1 MLWVFLIPVSDPQTG
16 EPDMGLRIFSLVGE
30 LLQYNYSSLWI
41 VYSLGMDLIM
51 SQKHPSYHLICGFFF
66 DCDYCCSVTQLYLT
80 LCHPM
85 DYSTPG
91 FPVFHYLLE
100 LAQSHVNGVSDA
112 IQPSRPLL
120 PPSPPAFN
128 LSQHQRLFNESA
140 LLLRWPKYWSFSIS
154 PSSGIFRVDFL

>member
-1 MLWVFLIPVSDPQTG
+1 
-16 EPDMGLRIFSLVGE
+16 MGLRIFSLVGE

-91 FPVFHYLLE
+91 FPVLHCFPE
-100 LAQSHVNGVSDA
+100 FTQIHV
-112 IQPSRPLL
+112 R
-120 PPSPPAFN
+120 
-128 LSQHQRLFNESA
+128 
-140 LLLRWPKYWSFSIS
+140 
-154 PSSGIFRVDFL
+154 